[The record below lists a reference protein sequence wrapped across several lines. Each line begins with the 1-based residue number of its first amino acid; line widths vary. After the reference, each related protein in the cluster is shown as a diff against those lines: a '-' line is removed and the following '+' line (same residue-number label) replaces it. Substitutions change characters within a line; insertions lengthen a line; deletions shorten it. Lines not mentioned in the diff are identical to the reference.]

1 MCDLTT
7 CDENSSGEGV
17 AATGKQ
23 QSKQQQRQ
31 HFSSKKTNAEECSQA
46 VRDGRLTQAL
56 RSLNPRRK
64 TGPWTIL
71 CDGESFLRAK
81 DSVAAYRSKKIVL
94 WAVPAKSPD
103 LKPVEMFWGWLR
115 QKLRTLDLHDLRLKR
130 PPLSRM
136 AYTARVKSV
145 LKSQKA
151 QAVASSYAG
160 RFRRTCQEVVDRK
173 GGAADN

>member
-1 MCDLTT
+1 M
-7 CDENSSGEGV
+7 
-17 AATGKQ
+17 
-23 QSKQQQRQ
+23 R
-31 HFSSKKTNAEECSQA
+31 
-46 VRDGRLTQAL
+46 RGRV
-56 RSLNPRRK
+56 SL
-64 TGPWTIL
+64 
-71 CDGESFLRAK
+71 
-81 DSVAAYRSKKIVL
+81 AAYRSKKIVL

-103 LKPVEMFWGWLR
+103 LNPVEMFWGWLR
-115 QKLRTLDLHDLRLKR
+115 QKLRTLDFHDLRLKR

-145 LKSQKA
+145 IKSQKA

>member
-1 MCDLTT
+1 MGVYSAESSRKQIKIARCMHGILLRLLRLLRQLLGHPQHHQRPPLIKTFVTGMCDLTT
-7 CDENSSGEGV
+7 CDEHSSGEGV

-31 HFSSKKTNAEECSQA
+31 QQRHRTSRHGDSSVSGRSAPRSCQAGAAEGTDA
-46 VRDGRLTQAL
+46 
-56 RSLNPRRK
+56 
-64 TGPWTIL
+64 
-71 CDGESFLRAK
+71 RA
-81 DSVAAYRSKKIVL
+81 
-94 WAVPAKSPD
+94 
-103 LKPVEMFWGWLR
+103 
-115 QKLRTLDLHDLRLKR
+115 LDLHDLRLKR